1 MVPLRATAVL
11 LAILVVVVPTADLVA
26 FGIHDHVAMGA
37 TDVTEVHA
45 GHVHTS
51 SHSAHHCHLWMNPAE
66 TEASCVLVS
75 PFLSS
80 VRVPAPLVARLVP
93 RPFQPFAPPRF

>member
-1 MVPLRATAVL
+1 MRAAAVL
-11 LAILVVVVPTADLVA
+11 LAILIVVVPTADLFA
-26 FGIHDHVAMGA
+26 FGIHDHVAMSA

-45 GHVHTS
+45 GHVHSS

-66 TEASCVLVS
+66 TVDSCVLVS

-80 VRVPAPLVARLVP
+80 VRVPASRGARLV
-93 RPFQPFAPPRF
+93 RRLFQPFAPPRS